1 MKEETPRSNRF
12 HIGLFGRRN
21 VGKSSLVNALTGQQV
36 AIVSDVPGTTT
47 DAVYKNMEL
56 PGIGAAVIVD
66 TAGYDDNG
74 ELGELRVARTRG
86 LSKRMDL
93 ALLMV
98 SGCPDNVNFEQEWLA
113 LFKEEEIPVICLYN
127 EKEQPDETGLNGW
140 ASKLGRELLQI
151 SVKSGLGL
159 DRLRLAMSE
168 VYGQQSE
175 YDDLTASLVHEG
187 DTVLLV
193 MPQDI
198 QAPKGR
204 LILPQVQ
211 TMRNL
216 LDKKCLIFS
225 CTTDKLPAML
235 QALKNP
241 PALIITDSQVF
252 SQVER
257 LCPPESKLTSFSIL
271 FARHKGDLNVFLRG
285 AEALRRLSSDARIL
299 IAEACTHV
307 PQHED
312 IGRVKIPAL
321 MRKYTGKDLQ
331 FEHYSGYDFP
341 DDLNEYD
348 MVVHCGACMIT
359 RKALQ
364 YRMKRCTDAGVPM
377 TNYGVLLAY
386 LNGIL
391 DRCSGAL
398 GM

>member
-140 ASKLGRELLQI
+140 ASKLGRELLRI

-271 FARHKGDLNVFLRG
+271 FARHKGDLKVFLQG

-312 IGRVKIPAL
+312 IGRVKLPAL
-321 MRKYTGKDLQ
+321 LRKRLGSQIRID
-331 FEHYSGYDFP
+331 HVSGHDFP
-341 DDLNEYD
+341 RDLSDYD
-348 MVVHCGACMIT
+348 LVIHCGGCMFT
-359 RKALQ
+359 RRQVMARVHQLQ
-364 YRMKRCTDAGVPM
+364 ASGVPVR
-377 TNYGVLLAY
+377 NYGVAIAC
-386 LNGIL
+386 LNGSL
-391 DRCSGAL
+391 DKVVFPE
-398 GM
+398 